1 MSQRIWKLRSF
12 TLMAAMSLVA
22 ITTGCETSDQ
32 QAASVRQRLSRPA
45 DDPTNQT
52 STTEEIAKK
61 RKPGK
66 PVALVNGE
74 PIGRKKLIQL
84 LLETRGLGILQQLIL
99 EELAKQETQRIGLV
113 IFPADIDRE
122 YDLTLQAG
130 RFNGKDP
137 ESLTPTRRE
146 QLIDDWTR
154 TRGVTRPELA
164 IAMTRQ
170 AHLRKIA
177 QGQVTITDEMLHR
190 EYERVHGEKVEVR
203 HLQLAAERVWPQVQ
217 ERLAQGDSF
226 EDLVADFS
234 QNHLSREQRGLLPPF
249 SANDMTVPAIFAKV
263 AFSLKPGEIS
273 NPIKA
278 EGTLHVLKLE
288 RQIPAEEVEF
298 DEVKETLQKHIFA
311 RLVAEK
317 MESIGANL
325 LSKCSLKIEDKTLR
339 KHYKKRHAAGKIAGP
354 PLLGQ

>member
-1 MSQRIWKLRSF
+1 MSQRIWKPRPIALIA
-12 TLMAAMSLVA
+12 TVSLVA
-22 ITTGCETSDQ
+22 ITAGCETSDQ
-32 QAASVRQRLSRPA
+32 PAPSVRQRLSRPA
-45 DDPTNQT
+45 DDPANQT
-52 STTEEIAKK
+52 SATEETAKP

-66 PVALVNGE
+66 PVAFVNDK
-74 PIGRKKLIQL
+74 PIERKKLIQL
-84 LLETRGLGILQQLIL
+84 LLETRGLGTLQQLIL
-99 EELAKQETQRIGLV
+99 EELAKQETQRLSLV
-113 IFPADIDRE
+113 ILPADIDRE
-122 YDLTLQAG
+122 YDLTLQAA

-137 ESLTPTRRE
+137 ESLTPARRE
-146 QLIDDWTR
+146 QLIDEWTR
-154 TRGVTRPELA
+154 TRGVTRQELA

-170 AHLRKIA
+170 THLRKIA
-177 QGQVTITDEMLHR
+177 QGQVTIADEMLLQ

-203 HLQLAAERVWPQVQ
+203 HLQLAAERVWPQIQ
-217 ERLAQGDSF
+217 ERLAQGDRF

-249 SANDMTVPAIFAKV
+249 SVNDMTVPAIFAKV
-263 AFSLKPGEIS
+263 AFSLEPGEVS

-288 RQIPAEEVEF
+288 RQIPAEDVEF
-298 DEVKETLQKHIFA
+298 DEVKETLRRHLFA

-317 MESIGANL
+317 MESLGANL

-339 KHYKKRHAAGKIAGP
+339 DRYKKRHAAGKIAGP